1 MADLD
6 IDQLAEQLCHLQRT
20 GRHSLP
26 NKAHAARFLDE
37 TLELIFPNIIGDA
50 EPCSSHDVRCR
61 IERAECAI
69 EAALAPLQPAD
80 RDHNNDV
87 VHHFFH
93 HRLPSLIDE
102 LWLDAQ
108 AIYAGDPA
116 ARSVDE
122 VVSTYPGMLAT
133 AVYRI
138 AHEFQRL
145 GVPVFPRMLTE
156 IGHQR
161 TGIDIHPGARIGR
174 SFCIDH
180 GTGIVIG
187 ETAELGD
194 WVKLYQGVTLGALS
208 VTKELAST
216 KRHPTIEDHVVIYAN
231 ATILG
236 GETVVGHH
244 SIIGGNVW
252 LTEGVPPYSMVYHK
266 GDVRV
271 KQREDQAADEA
282 LLRWYPSI

>member
-6 IDQLAEQLCHLQRT
+6 IDQLAEQLCRLQHS

-26 NKAHAARFLDE
+26 NKTHTARFLDE
-37 TLELIFPNIIGDA
+37 TLELVFPNIIGDA

-61 IERAECAI
+61 IERAEAAI

-108 AIYAGDPA
+108 AIFAGDPA

-122 VVSTYPGMLAT
+122 VVSTYPGMLAI
-133 AVYRI
+133 AIYRI

-161 TGIDIHPGARIGR
+161 TGVDIHPGARIGR

-236 GETVVGHH
+236 GETVVGAH

-252 LTEGVPPYSMVYHK
+252 LTESVPPFSMVYHR

-271 KQREDQAADEA
+271 KQREDRAADEA